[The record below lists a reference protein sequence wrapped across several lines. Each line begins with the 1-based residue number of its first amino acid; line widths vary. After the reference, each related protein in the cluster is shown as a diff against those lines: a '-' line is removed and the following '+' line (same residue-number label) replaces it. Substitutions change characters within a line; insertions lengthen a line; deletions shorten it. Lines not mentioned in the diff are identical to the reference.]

1 MAKVKAPVEEF
12 IANKAESSP
21 PFNDQVTV
29 SSAVKVFTVETF
41 SLIDIDEVA
50 SPSIPDGPL
59 INGLVSSTS
68 LTETVRV

>member
-29 SSAVKVFTVETF
+29 SSVVYVWTVVVFSAIDVE
-41 SLIDIDEVA
+41 LVDESVGA
-50 SPSIPDGPL
+50 
-59 INGLVSSTS
+59 VSSAVVK
-68 LTETVRV
+68 L

>member
-1 MAKVKAPVEEF
+1 MAKVKAPVEEL
-12 IANKAESSP
+12 IVNNEASVP

-41 SLIDIDEVA
+41 SLIDTDEVA
-50 SPSIPDGPL
+50 SPSVPEGPL
-59 INGLVSSTS
+59 INGFVSSTS